1 MDDYFHKVGNIPHKS
16 KEKAYKSVLIHYILF
31 NYRKT
36 HKHKHNI
43 ASVSTLTNLQ
53 NYTTPLSIFDISK
66 TESYFLHL
74 FLSDEMFF
82 LIKYR
87 IRKRFS
93 SPCEKNI
100 SYYLVSNDLT
110 K

>member
-1 MDDYFHKVGNIPHKS
+1 MKILALDSSGLVAGVAVTEDDNLLGEYTIN
-16 KEKAYKSVLIHYILF
+16 YK
-31 NYRKT
+31 KT